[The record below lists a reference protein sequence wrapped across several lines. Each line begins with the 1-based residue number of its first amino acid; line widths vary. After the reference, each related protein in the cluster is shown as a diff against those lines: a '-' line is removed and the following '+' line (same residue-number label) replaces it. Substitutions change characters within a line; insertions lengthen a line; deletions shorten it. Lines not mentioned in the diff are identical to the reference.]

1 MRIAALIARYLLGL
15 IFTVFGLNG
24 FLHFIKQP
32 PPVNPLA
39 IQFFTSI
46 SLSHFSAMFFAV
58 QLVAGL
64 LLLGGVFVPLAL
76 ILLAAE
82 ILNILTFH
90 LTMDPAASVSDYL
103 LPFSGWCASFTT
115 ARALRHSFKPSPPQ
129 FSCGCAARTHTDLVY
144 RAAW

>member
-15 IFTVFGLNG
+15 IFTVLGLNG

-46 SLSHFSAMFFAV
+46 SASHFSAMFFAV

-90 LTMDPAASVSDYL
+90 LTMDPGGIGVGLFTALLWLVCFVDYR
-103 LPFSGWCASFTT
+103 PSFAPLFQAKSATI
-115 ARALRHSFKPSPPQ
+115 
-129 FSCGCAARTHTDLVY
+129 
-144 RAAW
+144 

>member
-90 LTMDPAASVSDYL
+90 LTMDPGGIGVGLFTAL
-103 LPFSGWCASFTT
+103 LWLVCFAYYRPSFAPLFQAKSATI
-115 ARALRHSFKPSPPQ
+115 
-129 FSCGCAARTHTDLVY
+129 
-144 RAAW
+144 

>member
-15 IFTVFGLNG
+15 MFTVFGLNG
-24 FLHFIKQP
+24 FLNFIKQP
-32 PPVNPLA
+32 PPANPLA
-39 IQFFTSI
+39 VQFFTAV

-90 LTMDPAASVSDYL
+90 LTMDPGGIAAGL
-103 LPFSGWCASFTT
+103 LAAVLWLVCFLHYRPSFAPLFRAKATT
-115 ARALRHSFKPSPPQ
+115 L
-129 FSCGCAARTHTDLVY
+129 
-144 RAAW
+144 